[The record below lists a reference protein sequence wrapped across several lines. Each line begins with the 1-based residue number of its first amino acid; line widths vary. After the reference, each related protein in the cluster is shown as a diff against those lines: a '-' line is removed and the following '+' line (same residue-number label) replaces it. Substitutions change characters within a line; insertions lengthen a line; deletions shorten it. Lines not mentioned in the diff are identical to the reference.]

1 MVNSTLIFYLFNHK
15 LRMEAL
21 RVGRLYIRKLTP
33 EQRNMKKDEVEYE
46 INNKEGAY
54 EDLFYYTQKIKGS
67 FE

>member
-1 MVNSTLIFYLFNHK
+1 VVNSTLIFYLFNHK

-21 RVGRLYIRKLTP
+21 RVGRMYIRKLTP

>member
-21 RVGRLYIRKLTP
+21 RVGRMYIRKLTP